1 MNSSDPQITAA
12 GSGATQRRRRL
23 PRAVE
28 QQINENLKLFYE
40 DQLQQDLPDRL
51 KDLVA
56 QLRKGEAGK

>member
-1 MNSSDPQITAA
+1 MKTSDPQIPAA
-12 GSGATQRRRRL
+12 GSRTPQRRRRL

-28 QQINENLKLFYE
+28 QQINENLKLLYD